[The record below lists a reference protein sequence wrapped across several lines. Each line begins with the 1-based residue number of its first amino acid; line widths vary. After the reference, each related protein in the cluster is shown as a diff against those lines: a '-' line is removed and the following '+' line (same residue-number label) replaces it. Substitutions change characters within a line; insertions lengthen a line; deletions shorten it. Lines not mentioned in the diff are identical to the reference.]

1 MPMLV
6 TTATWQRSKAKPS
19 RSMPPRAVSR
29 TAASTS
35 GCASTLRAL
44 RGPLQ
49 SPLSVCLPLTYTPS
63 VLVMPTRSPWVRNK
77 WEVRRTVVVLPLVPV
92 TAMTGTRPS
101 SPLGNMVAMTASPT
115 SRPLP
120 NDGLRCMRKPG
131 AALTSTTPP
140 LCSSIGSKTDSQ
152 TTSTPQISSPTICAA
167 AMARAATSWC
177 TSSVT
182 SVAVPPVE
190 RLALLRKMTRVPLAG
205 IEFSSKPC
213 SLSRFLAIS
222 SKRILVSEV
231 AWPSPRRGSAL
242 TSSTNSRTVFFPL
255 PMTSGGS
262 RLAAATNLLPTTNK
276 RKSLPGK

>member
-1 MPMLV
+1 MLV
-6 TTATWQRSKAKPS
+6 TTATWQRSNARPS
-19 RSMPPRAVSR
+19 RNIPPRAVSS

-63 VLVMPTRSPWVRNK
+63 VLVMPTRSPCVRSK
-77 WEVRRTVVVLPLVPV
+77 WEVRRTVVVFPLVPV

-101 SPLGNMVAMTASPT
+101 SPFGNMVAMTASPT

-120 NDGLRCMRKPG
+120 KDGLKCIRKPG

-140 LCSSIGSKTDSQ
+140 LCSSSGCKTDSQ
-152 TTSTPQISSPTICAA
+152 TTSTPQISKPTIWAA
-167 AMARAATSWC
+167 AMARAATSGC

-190 RLALLRKMTRVPLAG
+190 RLALLRKITRVPLEG
-205 IEFSSKPC
+205 MEFSSMPC
-213 SLSRFLAIS
+213 SLSRFFAMS
-222 SKRILVSEV
+222 SRRIFVREV

-242 TSSTNSRTVFFPL
+242 TCSTNSRTVFLPL
-255 PMTSGGS
+255 PITKGGS
-262 RLAAATNLLPTTNK
+262 RLAAATNLLPTTSN
-276 RKSLPGK
+276 RKSLPGR